1 MSKSGVIILG
11 MEGIGATLVST
22 GLGLAFLPAGIVA
35 FGLFMIGFAIAV
47 ERSLAQ

>member
-1 MSKSGVIILG
+1 
-11 MEGIGATLVST
+11 MEAIGAILVST